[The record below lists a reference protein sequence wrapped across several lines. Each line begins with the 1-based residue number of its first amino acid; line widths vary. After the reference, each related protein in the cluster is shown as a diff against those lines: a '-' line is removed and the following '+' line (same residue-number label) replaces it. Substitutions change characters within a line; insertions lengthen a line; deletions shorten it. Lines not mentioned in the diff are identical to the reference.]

1 MLCGLAAA
9 SMDANERST
18 DESMDE
24 LAALVETAGGEVAGA
39 LLQQR
44 AAPDPRSFIGGG
56 KVAELK
62 ELIANAD
69 CDLAVFDNELTPSQM
84 RVLGEELGVRVL
96 DRSGLILDIFAQRA
110 RTREGKLQVELA
122 QYEYLLPRL
131 TGMWTHLVRQT
142 ASGGSSPIGTRGPGE
157 TQLETDRRHIRRRI
171 QKLRDELE
179 QVRKV
184 RSVQRRRRERNAMP
198 VVAIVETVTFRIAE
212 GVKLHF
218 GSIAK
223 VGFTEELADD
233 GAGEAAADQKT
244 ERLLP
249 QACHA
254 VPSSLEP
261 VFLHG

>member
-1 MLCGLAAA
+1 MNDTTKKKERAVLAGLAAN
-9 SMDANERST
+9 SMDLSERST
-18 DESMDE
+18 EESMEE
-24 LAALVETAGGEVAGA
+24 LASLVETAGGEVVGS

-62 ELIANAD
+62 ELIANAE

-142 ASGGSSPIGTRGPGE
+142 ACGGCSPIGTRGPGE

-171 QKLRDELE
+171 QKL
-179 QVRKV
+179 
-184 RSVQRRRRERNAMP
+184 QRGAG
-198 VVAIVETVTFRIAE
+198 AGAE
-212 GVKLHF
+212 G
-218 GSIAK
+218 A
-223 VGFTEELADD
+223 LACS
-233 GAGEAAADQKT
+233 GAGASAT
-244 ERLLP
+244 P
-249 QACHA
+249 CPSW
-254 VPSSLEP
+254 PSSATRTRARARC
-261 VFLHG
+261 